1 MTGPSPWL
9 LPSPRGGLTSVTVSG
24 STIELVGSI
33 IELPVP
39 EWEHTAPGRKVKE
52 GPTPGRSD
60 NEPHSRRRG
69 GPARRLA
76 RARVP
81 RPYRERSGPHPL
93 RRRHGAAGAARARGR
108 APVSVLTEGRRASLE
123 VPLVEQQVQIGRAS
137 CRERV

>member
-39 EWEHTAPGRKVKE
+39 EREHTAPGRKVKE
-52 GPTPGRSD
+52 GPTPRRSD

-81 RPYRERSGPHPL
+81 RPYRERSRPHPL
-93 RRRHGAAGAARARGR
+93 RRRRRAAGPARARGR
-108 APVSVLTEGRRASLE
+108 APVSVLTEGRTARYRPALS
-123 VPLVEQQVQIGRAS
+123 S
-137 CRERV
+137 S